1 MKVFTFSFNDKKGGA
16 AISAYRLH
24 TMLKISGID
33 IKMFVAR
40 KFTNDESV
48 IGPRNTLNKLIQ
60 LAKQKICQV
69 FIYIFFNKENI
80 FISPSLFNSHW
91 HNFINKSKVDIVH
104 LHWINLEFFSIK
116 DISKIKK
123 PIIWTLHDMWAFSG
137 SQHLVYDNSYATEY
151 KFNIFSTLIS
161 KLDYLVWKR
170 KINYFKSNIVIVA
183 PSQWLASCIKKS
195 LIFKSNPVY
204 VIPNPIDSDS
214 WNLLDKNV
222 ERLKFGFLSDDK
234 LILFSCSEPLNN
246 FNKGFDLLLE
256 SLSLI
261 NSNFKYKLVVI
272 GHSKPN
278 RQEYSKNIIFLGK
291 INNQQVLNSIY
302 RCVDFTILPSRQEN
316 LSNVAIESMLNE
328 RPVIAFNCTG
338 NPDIIVN
345 NYTGLLVEAYS
356 TIKLAQAIE
365 NLFLDKNLLSKFSN
379 NSRLF
384 ILKNFDSKIITEK
397 YTTLYNCLSKN
408 EIFITK

>member
-1 MKVFTFSFNDKKGGA
+1 MKVFTFSFNDTKGGA

-24 TMLKISGID
+24 TILKNSGID

-48 IGPRNTLNKLIQ
+48 IGPKNILNKLTQ

-69 FIYIFFNKENI
+69 FIYIFFNKEKI
-80 FISPSLFNSHW
+80 FISPSLFHSYW
-91 HNFINKSKVDIVH
+91 HKFINKSNVDIVH

-137 SQHLVYDNSYATEY
+137 SQHLVYDNSYASEY
-151 KFNIFSTLIS
+151 KFNIFSSRIS
-161 KLDYLVWKR
+161 KLDYFVWKR
-170 KINYFKSNIVIVA
+170 KINYFKSNMVIVA
-183 PSQWLASCIKKS
+183 PSNWLASSVKQS
-195 LIFKSNPVY
+195 LIFKTNPVF
-204 VIPNPIDSDS
+204 VIPNPIDIDS
-214 WNLLDKNV
+214 WHLLDKNV
-222 ERLKFGFLSDDK
+222 ERLKYGFASDER

-261 NSNFKYKLVVI
+261 NSNYKFKLVVI
-272 GHSKPN
+272 GHTKPN
-278 RQEYSKNIIFLGK
+278 REEYSNNIIFLGK
-291 INNQQVLNSIY
+291 INSQLVLNSIY
-302 RCVDFTILPSRQEN
+302 RSIDFTILPSRQEN

-328 RPVIAFNCTG
+328 RPVIAYNCTG

-345 NYTGLLVEAYS
+345 NYNGLLVEPYS
-356 TIKLAQAIE
+356 TIKLALAIE
-365 NLFLDKNLLSKFSN
+365 NLFQDKNLLSKFSN
-379 NSRLF
+379 NARLF
-384 ILKNFDSKIITEK
+384 ILENFDSKIITDK
-397 YTTLYNCLSKN
+397 YTSLYKSLLKH
-408 EIFITK
+408 EILRTK